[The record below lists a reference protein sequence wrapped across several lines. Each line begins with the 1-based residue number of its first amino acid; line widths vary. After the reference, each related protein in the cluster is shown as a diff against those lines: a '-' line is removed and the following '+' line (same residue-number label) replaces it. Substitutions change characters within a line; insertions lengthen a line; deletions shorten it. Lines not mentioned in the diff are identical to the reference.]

1 MSSVGFSHGQLDIIN
16 KFAKSLFSKGI
27 HEGTVE
33 DPSFS
38 RDQKYVI
45 GSAPTSI
52 TVHTKPGAHHRTIDG
67 SPTMNQATS
76 PLNGVAPVAN
86 HGSVVVAMRYT
97 QEAVLVYG
105 AGGMVPAAG
114 GMVPAAGGV
123 VPGAGG
129 VVPGAGGV
137 GPGAGG
143 HLGMWGVMYK
153 C

>member
-1 MSSVGFSHGQLDIIN
+1 MKFIVIVKSIISTFLLTMSSVGFSHGQLDMLN
-16 KFAKSLFSKGI
+16 EYAKSLFPRGI
-27 HEGTVE
+27 HEGTIE

-38 RDQKYVI
+38 RVQKYVI
-45 GSAPTSI
+45 GSGPSSI
-52 TVHTKPGAHHRTIDG
+52 TIHTKPGAHYRTIDG

-86 HGSVVVAMRYT
+86 HSSVVVAMRYT

-105 AGGMVPAAG
+105 AGG
-114 GMVPAAGGV
+114 V

-129 VVPGAGGV
+129 VVPA
-137 GPGAGG
+137 AGG